1 MLNET
6 VRATLGLGGNLG
18 EPAEAMARAL
28 VLLDADEKTRVV
40 AVSRLYRTPPWG
52 PVEQPPFINCC
63 ALIETTR
70 APEDLM
76 RFCLDIEK
84 RLKRVRDRRWGPR
97 LIDIDILTF
106 GDIRQESD
114 LLTVP
119 HPRMTGRG
127 FVLVP
132 LSEIAPD
139 LVVAGRT
146 VVDWRDEA
154 ERDGI
159 DPVSDDG
166 AWWKS

>member
-1 MLNET
+1 MSNER
-6 VRATLGLGGNLG
+6 VRAALGLGGNLG
-18 EPAEAMARAL
+18 EPAKTMARAL
-28 VLLDADEKTRVV
+28 AVLEADPQTRVV

-52 PVEQPPFINCC
+52 PVEQPLFINCC
-63 ALIETTR
+63 ALIETAR
-70 APEDLM
+70 APEELM

-106 GDIRQESD
+106 GDLARESD

-119 HPRMTGRG
+119 HPRMTERG

-139 LVVAGRT
+139 LVVDGRT
-146 VVDWRDEA
+146 VSGWRD
-154 ERDGI
+154 RVDTDGI
-159 DPVSDDG
+159 DPVSDNG
-166 AWWKS
+166 NWWKG